1 MKDANFLTL
10 FFARLTPRTGSFVYT
25 SAGHETGYILDAA
38 DELKAELKSMGIPSE
53 DGDRA
58 CGKRGDLVP

>member
-1 MKDANFLTL
+1 MKDASFLTL
-10 FFARLTPRTGSFVYT
+10 FLARLTPRTGSLVYT

-38 DELKAELKSMGIPSE
+38 NELKAELKSTGIPSK

-58 CGKRGDLVP
+58 CGNRGDLVP